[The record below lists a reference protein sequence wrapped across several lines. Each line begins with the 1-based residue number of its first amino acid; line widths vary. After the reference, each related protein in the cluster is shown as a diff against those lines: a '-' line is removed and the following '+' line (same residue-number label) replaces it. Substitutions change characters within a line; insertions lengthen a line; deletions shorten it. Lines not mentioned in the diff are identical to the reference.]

1 MPPCRPRQ
9 AAGWQTAPA
18 DHGRNGP
25 IQSTNPT
32 GFDHPADGKADPDR
46 YQKIRPS
53 QGASRTVT
61 IPAII
66 ITMLDT
72 TPSALPI

>member
-1 MPPCRPRQ
+1 MRWNQ

-25 IQSTNPT
+25 IQSANQT
-32 GFDHPADGKADPDR
+32 GFNQAAVGKADQVH

>member
-1 MPPCRPRQ
+1 MANRPSRPR
-9 AAGWQTAPA
+9 AERTPSN
-18 DHGRNGP
+18 RP
-25 IQSTNPT
+25 IKQSTNQT